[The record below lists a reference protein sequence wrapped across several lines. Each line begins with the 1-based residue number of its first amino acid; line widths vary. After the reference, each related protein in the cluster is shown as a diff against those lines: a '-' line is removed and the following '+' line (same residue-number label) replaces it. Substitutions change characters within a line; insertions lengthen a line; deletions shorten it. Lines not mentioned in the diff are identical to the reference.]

1 MTLRFFWFLSD
12 PLKCSGLAWFSP
24 LHDVTMYH
32 FWTNPSNTR
41 SPRIQFS
48 DSQVPHRENA
58 KQILSAIGRS
68 SQCCEIVHHEMLVYF
83 FVNLGGAMCQTQ
95 SEKPSEPSS
104 GLWKLVHEIHRDTP
118 LLMFSHITIIVG
130 YRGWFCHELE
140 KTTWRE
146 TFIGPSF
153 VTNPKL
159 GISTGKWCVCHQNIS
174 KLPFITVTSD
184 VRWALRGG
192 TICCTFDAC
201 HIYIYSQSNIHPCI
215 QTKFQ
220 VNISF

>member
-104 GLWKLVHEIHRDTP
+104 GLWKLVHEIHTSRYPTTHV
-118 LLMFSHITIIVG
+118 FSYHYHCRLSWLILSRIGKNYLERNFHWAII
-130 YRGWFCHELE
+130 C
-140 KTTWRE
+140 
-146 TFIGPSF
+146 
-153 VTNPKL
+153 
-159 GISTGKWCVCHQNIS
+159 
-174 KLPFITVTSD
+174 D
-184 VRWALRGG
+184 
-192 TICCTFDAC
+192 
-201 HIYIYSQSNIHPCI
+201 QS
-215 QTKFQ
+215 
-220 VNISF
+220 

>member
-1 MTLRFFWFLSD
+1 MLWDCPPWNFGVFFCEPWWSYVLNPIRKTIQTLEWFMKISIRDTSRYPTTHVFSYHYHCRLSW
-12 PLKCSGLAWFSP
+12 L
-24 LHDVTMYH
+24 
-32 FWTNPSNTR
+32 
-41 SPRIQFS
+41 
-48 DSQVPHRENA
+48 
-58 KQILSAIGRS
+58 ILSR
-68 SQCCEIVHHEMLVYF
+68 
-83 FVNLGGAMCQTQ
+83 
-95 SEKPSEPSS
+95 
-104 GLWKLVHEIHRDTP
+104 
-118 LLMFSHITIIVG
+118 
-130 YRGWFCHELE
+130 LE

-146 TFIGPSF
+146 TFIGPSC